1 MGDPT
6 LEAGLLRHVIKIQQQ
21 TQNRDDFG
29 GIEVVWTDI
38 FPKVYARYEP
48 LSGRELFANGQMQ
61 SEVTT
66 RFIIRYRDGVDT
78 KQRILFKNRIY
89 NIHAV
94 VEDNVSG
101 LEWITL
107 HCSEGLNDGA

>member
-1 MGDPT
+1 MAELSLD
-6 LEAGLLRHVIKIQQQ
+6 AGLLRHVINIQEQIQ
-21 TQNRDDFG
+21 TRDDFG
-29 GIEVVWTDI
+29 GVEVAWMEK

-61 SEVTT
+61 SQVTT
-66 RFIIRYRDGVDT
+66 RFTIRYRDGIDT
-78 KQRILFKNRIY
+78 KQRIVFKNRVY

-101 LEWITL
+101 IEWITL

>member
-6 LEAGLLRHVIKIQQQ
+6 LDAGLLRHVIVIQEQ
-21 TQNRDDFG
+21 TQTRDEFG
-29 GIEVVWTDI
+29 GIELSWANV
-38 FPKVYARYEP
+38 FPLVYAKYDP
-48 LSGRELFANGQMQ
+48 LSGRELFANSQMQ

-66 RFIIRYRDGVDT
+66 RFTIRHREGLNT
-78 KQRILFKNRIY
+78 KQRVLFKNRIY

-107 HCSEGLNDGA
+107 HCSEGLNEGA